1 MLAGLAPIG
10 VQGIALWPE
19 SLRHP
24 IGMSRVLVTPADF
37 AGARLRVP
45 ISDLSYQL
53 AKAIGAEPVDPPD
66 WSSALET
73 GDLDGFESAFLWA
86 NQLPAYGTFTAN
98 VTFYPKMNSVAM
110 NSKVFGGLSEKEQ
123 GILRDAATETISFI
137 EGSHTSERELAAAYC
152 AAGGG
157 VALASEDDVATLT
170 TMAAP
175 VVAKI
180 EQDAST
186 KKLVDDIRVIKHG
199 IAVDPS
205 SAPAACALAKNQ
217 QSTTDASATQPTEFP
232 EGVYR
237 ADSPIDGVIT
247 MSYLD
252 GVWSLILEPNG
263 PVVCTAAYRVEAGR
277 IYLTTP
283 DDDATDCDEPH
294 GKDFLDATWSLEGDQ
309 LRFADINSNPN
320 AIRDFGL
327 QWTRIE
333 SAEGTAPGTAATE
346 FPAGTYRTVSGDVI
360 VTMEFADGVWNSFL
374 NGTLDCSGTYV
385 VESDRIA
392 LTHSTDLSLACG
404 DAPGTRFL
412 DASWTLEGDVFRF
425 VDINS
430 DPNAVRDFGVE
441 WTKIA

>member
-1 MLAGLAPIG
+1 
-10 VQGIALWPE
+10 
-19 SLRHP
+19 
-24 IGMSRVLVTPADF
+24 
-37 AGARLRVP
+37 
-45 ISDLSYQL
+45 
-53 AKAIGAEPVDPPD
+53 
-66 WSSALET
+66 
-73 GDLDGFESAFLWA
+73 
-86 NQLPAYGTFTAN
+86 
-98 VTFYPKMNSVAM
+98 
-110 NSKVFGGLSEKEQ
+110 
-123 GILRDAATETISFI
+123 
-137 EGSHTSERELAAAYC
+137 
-152 AAGGG
+152 
-157 VALASEDDVATLT
+157 
-170 TMAAP
+170 
-175 VVAKI
+175 
-180 EQDAST
+180 
-186 KKLVDDIRVIKHG
+186 
-199 IAVDPS
+199 
-205 SAPAACALAKNQ
+205 
-217 QSTTDASATQPTEFP
+217 
-232 EGVYR
+232 
-237 ADSPIDGVIT
+237 
-247 MSYLD
+247 
-252 GVWSLILEPNG
+252 
-263 PVVCTAAYRVEAGR
+263 VVCTAAYRVEAGR

-412 DASWTLEGDVFRF
+412 DAAWTLEGDVFRF